1 MKRKHDNM
9 RDEYPA
15 ELVQLG
21 VRGKHAA
28 QYKQATNIVRI
39 DPDLLEIFPDSEAVN
54 RALRDYLTQR
64 H

>member
-15 ELVQLG
+15 ELIQSG

-28 QYKQATNIVRI
+28 KYTQGSNVVRI